1 MAPSYIALAVCG
13 RDPAADERPSAA
25 GGEGLV
31 RYPVA
36 TLYGDYLR
44 AAVGLVLTVG
54 PLLLL
59 DLAYGVALLLA
70 ALGLLFAW
78 FGARTVVRH
87 LTRVELSGN
96 AIALRGPSARRVAWA
111 DLERMKLAY
120 YAPRRA
126 HDQGWLQL
134 TLRST
139 DGGTIQLDS
148 TLAGFDQVLD
158 QASRAARA
166 KALTLDA
173 ATHANLAALGLDPAA
188 GAELP
193 LSAPG
198 RVPADAARRGGSTAR
213 W

>member
-1 MAPSYIALAVCG
+1 L
-13 RDPAADERPSAA
+13 
-25 GGEGLV
+25 
-31 RYPVA
+31 RYPIA

-44 AAVGLVLTVG
+44 AAFGLVLTAG

-59 DLAYGVALLLA
+59 NLAHAVALLLA

-78 FGARTVVRH
+78 FGARTVLRH
-87 LTRVELSGN
+87 LSRVELSAN
-96 AIALRGPSARRVAWA
+96 AIALRGPVVRRVAWA
-111 DLERMKLAY
+111 DLDHMKLAY

-139 DGGTIQLDS
+139 DGSAIQLDS

-158 QASRAARA
+158 QASVAARA
-166 KALTLDA
+166 KALPLDA
-173 ATHANLAALGLDPAA
+173 ATHANLVALGLDPA
-188 GAELP
+188 GEPVLP
-193 LSAPG
+193 LNAPG
-198 RVPADAARRGGSTAR
+198 RVPADAARRGGSTAT